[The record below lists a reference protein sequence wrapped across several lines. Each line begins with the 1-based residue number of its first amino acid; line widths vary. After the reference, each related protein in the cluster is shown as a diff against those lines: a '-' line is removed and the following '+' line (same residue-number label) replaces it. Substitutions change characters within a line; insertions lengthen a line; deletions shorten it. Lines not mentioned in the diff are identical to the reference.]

1 MTKYV
6 YDKIRVFVEDLDKL
20 GKQLSTVH
28 STYDGVMNKLTQG
41 HGNLIR
47 QASSFVD
54 LGVKVKKTI
63 PKNIT
68 EQAGV
73 ETDESNNQS

>member
-1 MTKYV
+1 
-6 YDKIRVFVEDLDKL
+6 LDKL

-28 STYDGVMNKLTQG
+28 TTYDGVMNKLTQG

-47 QASSFVD
+47 QASSFIE

-63 PKNIT
+63 PKHINS
-68 EQAGV
+68 QAGI
-73 ETDESNNQS
+73 ENEESNTNPVID